1 MSEEAYKIILTAFE
15 EGRLSLNDSIQLIK
29 AVRTQD
35 YYYYPI
41 TTYSIDTLKP
51 GKVTCKNG

>member
-29 AVRTQD
+29 AVRAKD

-41 TTYSIDTLKP
+41 TYSTDTLKP
-51 GKVTCKNG
+51 GEVTYKNG